1 MKNLV
6 INILENLKPVIQNL
20 IDAHVAQFEKK
31 FERKM
36 SKFDLTMSELYII
49 SDMVKSVEKYTSHD
63 DVLVSLGSSVSKKGN
78 LEISALIER
87 GGTEYR
93 LTTEVIYAG
102 GHNIQCLHYRYITN
116 SKLPKTGNNILTTE
130 YAEKIKKMTKLEK
143 LNEQL
148 ETEYRWQKRYEE
160 EITQKEAMSEDEIIE
175 HLKIEKPYALYSE
188 KYLWK
193 NLNEQAKEWYGSEEL
208 FEQKSANDLKND
220 ISEFK
225 HHLKVRR
232 RYLKDVNKA
241 IEKTKAKITE
251 L

>member
-6 INILENLKPVIQNL
+6 INILENLKPEIQNL

-36 SKFDLTMSELYII
+36 SKFDLEMTELYII
-49 SDMVKSVEKYTSHD
+49 SDMVKSVEKYTAHD

-78 LEISALIER
+78 LEISALIAR
-87 GGTEYR
+87 DGTEYR

-102 GHNIQCLHYRYITN
+102 GHNIQCLHYRYITT
-116 SKLPKTGNNILTTE
+116 SKLPKTGNSILTTE

-148 ETEYRWQKRYEE
+148 ETEYRWQKGYEE
-160 EITQKEAMSEDEIIE
+160 EIAQKEAMSEDEIIE
-175 HLKIEKPYALYSE
+175 HLKKERPYAYYSRTWE
-188 KYLWK
+188 GLSEQGK
-193 NLNEQAKEWYGSEEL
+193 LNQGSKEQ
-208 FEQKSANDLKND
+208 FEQKSAIELKND

-225 HHLKVRR
+225 HRLKVRR
-232 RYLKDVNKA
+232 NYLKDVNKA
-241 IEKTKAKITE
+241 IEKTKAKIAA
-251 L
+251 LN